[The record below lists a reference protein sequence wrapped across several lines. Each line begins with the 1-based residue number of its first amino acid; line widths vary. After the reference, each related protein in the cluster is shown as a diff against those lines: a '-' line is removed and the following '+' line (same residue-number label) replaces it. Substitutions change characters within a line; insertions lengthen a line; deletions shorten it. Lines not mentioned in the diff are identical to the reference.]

1 MDAPTDER
9 RMIEAEVQ
17 QVVAA
22 ARAALTDE
30 MVARMATTAGEA
42 IDLMDQVNRAGLAR
56 AIPAIAEM
64 VNNGDLNRLAR
75 LARVYASAEDALT
88 DEMVGRM
95 TDTVGQGLSLLDQ
108 VNRAGLERAIPAI
121 AELVNNG
128 DLNRI
133 SRLARVYAS
142 AEDALTDEM
151 VGRMTDTI
159 GQGLSLLDQVNRAG
173 LERAI
178 PAIAELVNNGDLSR
192 ISRLARV
199 YASAEDALTDE
210 MVGRMT
216 DTIGQG
222 LSLLDQVNRA
232 GLERAI
238 PAIAEL
244 VNNGDLNRIS
254 RLARVY
260 ASAEDALTDEM
271 VGRLAETVGNGL
283 SLLDRFSRGGA
294 EHVVSMLEDLHGSGA
309 LERIATLLPQLVDR
323 LTTVQEVLQSID
335 AAAAAS
341 REAPPSA
348 GGVAG
353 LWHMMRDPET
363 QDTLRFLLSVGKT
376 LRKDWGAAKK

>member
-17 QVVAA
+17 QVAAA

-30 MVARMATTAGEA
+30 MVSRLATTAGEA

-121 AELVNNG
+121 AELVN
-128 DLNRI
+128 
-133 SRLARVYAS
+133 
-142 AEDALTDEM
+142 
-151 VGRMTDTI
+151 
-159 GQGLSLLDQVNRAG
+159 
-173 LERAI
+173 
-178 PAIAELVNNGDLSR
+178 
-192 ISRLARV
+192 
-199 YASAEDALTDE
+199 
-210 MVGRMT
+210 
-216 DTIGQG
+216 
-222 LSLLDQVNRA
+222 
-232 GLERAI
+232 
-238 PAIAEL
+238 
-244 VNNGDLNRIS
+244 
-254 RLARVY
+254 
-260 ASAEDALTDEM
+260 
-271 VGRLAETVGNGL
+271 
-283 SLLDRFSRGGA
+283 
-294 EHVVSMLEDLHGSGA
+294 SGA

-323 LTTVQEVLQSID
+323 LTTVQDVLQSID

-341 REAPPSA
+341 REAPPT
-348 GGVAG
+348 GGGLGG

-363 QDTLRFLLSVGKT
+363 QDTLRFLLSIGKQM
-376 LRKDWGAAKK
+376 RKDWGAGKK